1 MSQRVYRLFQQSV
14 EAKMQLGEQLAPHI
28 ELASDIVVDSLL
40 DEKKIIISGLGR
52 SASIGQMLLA
62 SLLDRYEK
70 DRPGLPALWLG
81 DGITEE
87 MWQEEILAKPLRA
100 LAQAGDILLVISAK
114 NNNTS
119 LCAAIEVA
127 HERDMTV
134 IALTGQE
141 HNDIRPLL
149 SDRDVEIN
157 ANLDSL
163 ARVHELHLLIVFC
176 LCDLIDYK
184 IFGIE

>member
-1 MSQRVYRLFQQSV
+1 
-14 EAKMQLGEQLAPHI
+14 MQLGEQIAPHI
-28 ELASDIVVDSLL
+28 ELASAIMVDSLL

-52 SASIGQMLLA
+52 SASIGHILLA

-81 DGITEE
+81 GGTTAVSGTTEE
-87 MWQEEILAKPLRA
+87 MWQEETLAKPLRA
-100 LAQAGDILLVISAK
+100 LGQAGDILLVISAK
-114 NNNTS
+114 NNNS
-119 LCAAIEVA
+119 CLCAAIEVA

-134 IALTGQE
+134 IALTGQD

-157 ANLDSL
+157 ATVDSL